1 MVPDAIV
8 GYFAAATAAAGA
20 LIGLLFVAIS
30 LKPEDIF
37 GESAQA
43 TPRRLAESSFTALVN
58 AFFVSLVAIVPRTN
72 LGWVACIMAILSLY
86 STFARRI
93 HAPDAS
99 DIGTLAFAVV
109 IYLGQ
114 LGIGIAL
121 LVVPGDADL
130 VYKLAYLTVAAFAI
144 ALARAWALMTG
155 HAGKPKAPGKPTVT

>member
-1 MVPDAIV
+1 MVPSGLV

-30 LKPEDIF
+30 LKPDDIF

-43 TPRRLAESSFTALVN
+43 NTRRLAKSSFTALVN
-58 AFFVSLVAIVPRTN
+58 AFFVSLIAIIPGTDLGYVA
-72 LGWVACIMAILSLY
+72 AIMAVLSLY
-86 STFARRI
+86 STFALRVRLT
-93 HAPDAS
+93 DAS
-99 DIGTLAFAVV
+99 NLGVLVFAAL

-114 LGIGIAL
+114 LGMGIAL
-121 LVVPGDADL
+121 IVVRSDTDL

-155 HAGKPKAPGKPTVT
+155 PSSAKPPTP

>member
-1 MVPDAIV
+1 MVPDALI

-58 AFFVSLVAIVPRTN
+58 AFFVSLIAIIPGTN
-72 LGWVACIMAILSLY
+72 LGWVAGIMALLSLY
-86 STFARRI
+86 STLARRVRS
-93 HAPDAS
+93 PDAS
-99 DIGTLAFAVV
+99 DIGVLAFAAV

-114 LGIGIAL
+114 LGIGVAL
-121 LVVPGDADL
+121 IVVPGNTDL

-155 HAGKPKAPGKPTVT
+155 HHAGKPQAH

>member
-1 MVPDAIV
+1 M
-8 GYFAAATAAAGA
+8 AA
-20 LIGLLFVAIS
+20 
-30 LKPEDIF
+30 
-37 GESAQA
+37 
-43 TPRRLAESSFTALVN
+43 
-58 AFFVSLVAIVPRTN
+58 
-72 LGWVACIMAILSLY
+72 
-86 STFARRI
+86 RI

-155 HAGKPKAPGKPTVT
+155 HPGKPKAPGKHTVT